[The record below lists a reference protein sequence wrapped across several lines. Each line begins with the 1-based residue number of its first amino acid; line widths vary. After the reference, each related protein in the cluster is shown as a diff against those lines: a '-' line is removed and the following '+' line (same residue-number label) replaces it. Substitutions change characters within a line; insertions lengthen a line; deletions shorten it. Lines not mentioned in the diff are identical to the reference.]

1 LGSTSVPPEALLNK
15 LLSRLVR
22 ATPARWYLP
31 NVYRM
36 QLIQHAIDTLSA
48 GTYLELGVDQR
59 QTFSVVRVGRK
70 IGVDPIAPCPN
81 VEAELKRPGAQYFAT
96 TSDECFERH
105 AAEQLP
111 LGVDVVF
118 IDGLHTYDQTYRD
131 VRNALSPASRR
142 RDPRV
147 WRPSRIG
154 AGGGRRAELRR
165 GAAHQRSR
173 VERSLDGRWMEGD
186 RRRAIQ
192 APAGPALRSQLRS
205 RSRDHL
211 RGPRGARRTHSRWR
225 KSTRLITTRSQP
237 TRRSGLG
244 SVGPAQLQAILREL
258 RKTRMTT
265 HSA

>member
-81 VEAELKRPGAQYFAT
+81 VEAELKRRGAQYFAT

-111 LGVDVVF
+111 LGVDVVLSMACIPTTRPIATF
-118 IDGLHTYDQTYRD
+118 ATRSVLRPGGVILAYGGL
-131 VRNALSPASRR
+131 PASAQEAVVAPSYEEARR
-142 RDPRV
+142 INGPGWSGAWTGDGWKAIVAVR
-147 WRPSRIG
+147 SRHLPAQPCVLNCDQGVGIICEG
-154 AGGGRRAELRR
+154 PGAPAALTPAGGNRRA
-165 GAAHQRSR
+165 
-173 VERSLDGRWMEGD
+173 
-186 RRRAIQ
+186 
-192 APAGPALRSQLRS
+192 
-205 RSRDHL
+205 
-211 RGPRGARRTHSRWR
+211 
-225 KSTRLITTRSQP
+225 
-237 TRRSGLG
+237 
-244 SVGPAQLQAILREL
+244 
-258 RKTRMTT
+258 
-265 HSA
+265 